1 MGKAFGVLA
10 CTTLIAASMWLANLG
25 NTTRKVAA
33 DVENNSQSV
42 SGRQLRSA
50 RYYLSLGTQY
60 YERGQYAEAVEVL
73 EKASV
78 SPGRLSSAEFRKM
91 NEYLGRA
98 RTRAAAPREK
108 QIVRAQSPAS
118 DTEFTTNFPNQAGKS
133 PQEQKQLARQLL
145 QSAREDIKL
154 NELDKARQKAGQAA
168 EMRLE
173 YGPFEE
179 RPEQVLAAIA
189 RAEQRLQKNAPVQ
202 QAGGFTRQDSQVMQV
217 AGIEEPAGSNP
228 FSTPAANPFDGS
240 QDRKLTEKEQASV
253 LLKQARQSLNSGNY
267 DDARTLALQAKD
279 YDVAYQ
285 LFEERPQHILAEIE
299 RKTGAKIFA
308 GKPEPTQQIAQSSA
322 GSSEKEQ
329 AARLLEQARAAL
341 QAGKLDSAKALAQ
354 QASQVDVAYRLF
366 DDRPE
371 LVLDEIKRA
380 RAGAGTLASTGNAT
394 GAGMSGAETASK
406 EQATELLRQAR
417 LDIKKQDF
425 EGARQKVQQVQ
436 GMKVSYDLFDD
447 RPELVLAAIDRISDE
462 AATLSGIKGL
472 QENQDAIRPRIN
484 RLMEQAQVALQQG
497 NKDEALMLASSAQ
510 KLAESLN
517 IQFASASEDP
527 SAFIKRVG
535 TSSENKFNPGNTASE
550 KNNPEYARQLIA
562 AARNDLAQ
570 GRIEDA
576 RQKAEAAQQVDTA
589 YSLFEDRPEQVLAD
603 IRNMAG
609 QPGGLSQEQLYAA
622 EMERKK
628 QFTQKLVAQ
637 ARTDLKAGRLD
648 SARVNA
654 QEALRVG
661 VEFKAGEDS
670 PQSVLRDLEA

>member
-472 QENQDAIRPRIN
+472 QENQDAIRPR
-484 RLMEQAQVALQQG
+484 
-497 NKDEALMLASSAQ
+497 
-510 KLAESLN
+510 
-517 IQFASASEDP
+517 
-527 SAFIKRVG
+527 
-535 TSSENKFNPGNTASE
+535 
-550 KNNPEYARQLIA
+550 
-562 AARNDLAQ
+562 
-570 GRIEDA
+570 
-576 RQKAEAAQQVDTA
+576 
-589 YSLFEDRPEQVLAD
+589 
-603 IRNMAG
+603 
-609 QPGGLSQEQLYAA
+609 
-622 EMERKK
+622 
-628 QFTQKLVAQ
+628 
-637 ARTDLKAGRLD
+637 
-648 SARVNA
+648 
-654 QEALRVG
+654 
-661 VEFKAGEDS
+661 
-670 PQSVLRDLEA
+670 